1 VISNSSVDCNVTAS
15 PYITVDHGP
24 HVCILPPLHN
34 RYHLAKGDGVM
45 TWVRVAVARIPP
57 TTPVQ
62 KPSTHTVCSLVY
74 RPRISALISNF
85 PCTLSHTKSLT
96 LSLLSLPRRRW
107 VCRGVGL
114 LERSATPVHHC
125 NAELCTLEHTQP
137 LGPSMCNGHFEDD
150 PASLT
155 RTNTTSRCCR
165 YTSGSVGLSS
175 RSPRL
180 DSAVQGET
188 AAAPS
193 KVHLEVVPAPSRQA
207 QSLVASWHYRQSLV

>member
-1 VISNSSVDCNVTAS
+1 MPWHAS
-15 PYITVDHGP
+15 HRQPQFKNHP
-24 HVCILPPLHN
+24 
-34 RYHLAKGDGVM
+34 
-45 TWVRVAVARIPP
+45 
-57 TTPVQ
+57 
-62 KPSTHTVCSLVY
+62 HTVCSLVY

-85 PCTLSHTKSLT
+85 PCTLSLT

-114 LERSATPVHHC
+114 LERSATPVHQCRIVH
-125 NAELCTLEHTQP
+125 ARTHAAS
-137 LGPSMCNGHFEDD
+137 GMVWAPSMCNGHFEDD

-175 RSPRL
+175 RFPRL

-193 KVHLEVVPAPSRQA
+193 KVHLVPAPSRQA